1 MELNDYQKGFIDGIS
16 GVIASIFEQCDE
28 VSLDL
33 VFNKLN
39 IMPKPSDED
48 EDND

>member
-16 GVIASIFEQCDE
+16 DVIASIFEQYDE
-28 VSLDL
+28 ITLDL

-39 IMPKPSDED
+39 IMPKPSDD
-48 EDND
+48 NEDND